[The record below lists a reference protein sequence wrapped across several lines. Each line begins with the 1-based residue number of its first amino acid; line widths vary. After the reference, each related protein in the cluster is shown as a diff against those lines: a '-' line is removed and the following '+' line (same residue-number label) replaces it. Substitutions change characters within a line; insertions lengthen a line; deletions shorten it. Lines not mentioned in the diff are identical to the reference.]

1 MRRLIHLFLT
11 PTALLA
17 ACTNDPLYLPGPLS
31 IEAGADDGMGNI
43 SEGRAELLIPIKL
56 ETSEDA
62 AERAARAAELGI
74 DVPYV
79 KLGDIELSVEYT
91 IKNLTDMEGT
101 AFVQLNGANEFF
113 IYDPSMI
120 VLSTDNDAPP
130 TPGLDGD
137 IPFHIAPNGTY
148 SDLFREDSSREAAID
163 LDQIT
168 RGNVNPFAAILTISK
183 NADSFQ
189 PMTPYDPAMPDV
201 PPTPTGT
208 AIPREAFAGMIRV
221 DLVFKADRRMVLEYT
236 VRMRDIRGIV
246 DADLQAADP
255 ADLTMFAPA
264 PFTVT
269 AM

>member
-1 MRRLIHLFLT
+1 MRLILSGLVIAPLF
-11 PTALLA
+11 A
-17 ACTNDPLYLPGPLS
+17 ACTNDPLYLPGPMS
-31 IEAGADDGMGNI
+31 IEAGADDGMGGI

-62 AERAARAAELGI
+62 TARAARAAELGI

-79 KLGDIELSVEYT
+79 KLGDVELSVEYT
-91 IKNLTDMEGT
+91 IKNLTDMPGT
-101 AFVQLNGANEFF
+101 ALVQLNGANEFF
-113 IYDPSMI
+113 SYDPSLI
-120 VLSTDNDAPP
+120 VLSAEDDAPP

-137 IPFHIAPNGTY
+137 IPLHLEANGTY
-148 SDLFREDSSREAAID
+148 SDLFREDSVREASID

-168 RGNVNPFAAILTISK
+168 RGNVNPFAATLTVNK

-201 PPTPTGT
+201 PPMPTGT
-208 AIPREAFAGMIRV
+208 PIPREAFAGMIRV

-246 DADLQAADP
+246 DTDLQAADP
-255 ADLTMFAPA
+255 ADLTMFAPV